1 MPRWMTVLRRLFVF
15 GLTFSFIVVAVRRG
29 CDFVQMLGFLMAN
42 VGCIF
47 GLAVGGLLYTA

>member
-1 MPRWMTVLRRLFVF
+1 MDECAAAVVCFWP
-15 GLTFSFIVVAVRRG
+15 TFSFIVVVVRRG